1 MREILFRGKRI
12 DTGEWI
18 EGYVYRVAEKFRTTF
33 LMVKDM
39 HAYSYEVDP
48 ETVGQ
53 YTGLEDRNGKRIYEG
68 DIVRWM
74 SKNTYLVSNYVYA
87 GIGAYGYG
95 SVLIVTALES
105 GFTLRPINDNAPDI
119 PNANRKI
126 DNYAFWNHHNQLEV
140 IGNIHDN
147 PELMEVQA

>member
-1 MREILFRGKRI
+1 MYMPDMNDKCTTLHEG
-12 DTGEWI
+12 DTGNITSFE
-18 EGYVYRVAEKFRTTF
+18 EC
-33 LMVKDM
+33 LMYM
-39 HAYSYEVDP
+39 VDP